1 MVLGG
6 WLLLRKIDNQSNVDY
21 TVNYQT
27 IGRQNGTIY
36 FKKSLYN
43 TTVSFD
49 GFDEISFDTKFYDS
63 LPTTETPIIAT
74 AIKNDLFT
82 ETLEVEYNKLFFA
95 SIRYV
100 LSEQLYV
107 DWLFKT
113 SFIKAKHNVGEL
125 RKDITFNNDNLPSY
139 QEYINEVNPKTKN

>member
-1 MVLGG
+1 M
-6 WLLLRKIDNQSNVDY
+6 
-21 TVNYQT
+21 
-27 IGRQNGTIY
+27 
-36 FKKSLYN
+36 
-43 TTVSFD
+43 SFD

-63 LPTTETPIIAT
+63 LPTTETRIIAT

-113 SFIKAKHNVGEL
+113 SFIKAKHNV
-125 RKDITFNNDNLPSY
+125 R
-139 QEYINEVNPKTKN
+139 

>member
-1 MVLGG
+1 MEQFI
-6 WLLLRKIDNQSNVDY
+6 LRN
-21 TVNYQT
+21 
-27 IGRQNGTIY
+27 
-36 FKKSLYN
+36 LYIIQQCL
-43 TTVSFD
+43 FD

-63 LPTTETPIIAT
+63 LPTTETRIIAT

-125 RKDITFNNDNLPSY
+125 RKDITFNNDNLISHLKD
-139 QEYINEVNPKTKN
+139 YINEAFIPRQS